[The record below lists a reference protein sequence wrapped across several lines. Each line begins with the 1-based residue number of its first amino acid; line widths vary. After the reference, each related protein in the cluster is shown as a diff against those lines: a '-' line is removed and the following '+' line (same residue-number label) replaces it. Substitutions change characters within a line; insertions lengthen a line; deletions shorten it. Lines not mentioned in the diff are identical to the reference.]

1 MPTAQQQMATW
12 TKNMKKAIAKSLNKG
27 SMQDL
32 GELVVDTIVAR
43 TRYKGQGVDKSGGR
57 ADKLDRVSDKYA
69 AWRKKQKRH
78 PDAAKG
84 KKSNLTFSGDMLDS
98 VAVTSAKQ
106 RTFEVGF
113 NDDDEAKKAKGNAER
128 GRPFLHLTGREI
140 NLITKE
146 LNTKIKQNV
155 KKV

>member
-1 MPTAQQQMATW
+1 MATAQKQMATW

-27 SMQDL
+27 NMKDL

-43 TRYKGQGVDKSGGR
+43 TRYKGQGVDGSGNR
-57 ADKLDRVSDKYA
+57 ARKLKNVSPKYA
-69 AWRKKQKRH
+69 KWRKKQKRH
-78 PDAAKG
+78 ADAATG

-98 VAVTSAKQ
+98 VKVTSAKQ

-113 NDDDEAKKAKGNAER
+113 SDKDEANKAKWNAEK

-146 LNTKIKQNV
+146 LNSKINKNV